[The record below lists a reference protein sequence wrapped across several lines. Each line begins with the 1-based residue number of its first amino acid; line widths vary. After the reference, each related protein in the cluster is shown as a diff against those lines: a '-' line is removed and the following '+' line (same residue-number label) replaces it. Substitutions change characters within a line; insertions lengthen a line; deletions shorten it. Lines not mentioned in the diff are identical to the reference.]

1 MRINGKQVIG
11 DYYAYDN
18 CHKIYII
25 EDEDDMKQAKEYGYS
40 IYDIKTLQRA
50 FEDSCSLR
58 FISNWKL
65 DKNYVRQFES
75 AIFEYVIE

>member
-40 IYDIKTLQRA
+40 I
-50 FEDSCSLR
+50 
-58 FISNWKL
+58 
-65 DKNYVRQFES
+65 
-75 AIFEYVIE
+75 

>member
-58 FISNWKL
+58 VISNWK
-65 DKNYVRQFES
+65 
-75 AIFEYVIE
+75 